1 MRRSMRYLLMGA
13 LVLGCV
19 WPALADLDT
28 VKAEKNL
35 QKRAKKAMEHA
46 GTVLDKARDA
56 YMIGEMEAMASGLTE
71 VEESVALAYQS
82 LRETGRNPRKASK
95 HYKRAEIGSR
105 KLLRR
110 LDNFRNEMSYLDRD
124 RIDKVIQSVTK
135 VHDDLLKD
143 VMGGAQ

>member
-1 MRRSMRYLLMGA
+1 MSYLLLGVLA
-13 LVLGCV
+13 LGCV
-19 WPALADLDT
+19 WPALAELDA

-35 QKRAKKAMEHA
+35 QKRAKLAMENA
-46 GTVLDKARDA
+46 DAALDKARAA
-56 YMIGEMEAMASGLTE
+56 YMSGEMEAQAAGLTE

-82 LRETGRNPRKASK
+82 LKETGKNPRKASR

-110 LDNFRNEMSYLDRD
+110 LDTFRNEMSYLDRD
-124 RIDKVIQSVTK
+124 PIDKVIQSVTK